1 MKIKALLF
9 SILFAALSSAAFAQ
23 TPEPAQDV
31 LNKAYAQAKK
41 ENKKVFLMFHASWCK
56 WCKKM
61 EANMALPEIKPLFE
75 KNYVLAYLDVQE
87 PPKKKELE
95 NPGADEVL
103 KKFKGENSGIPFF
116 VILDAKGNLLEDSF
130 DAKGNNLG
138 CPASKE
144 EVAEFITMLK
154 NTSKLKEK
162 DLALISETFIIKK

>member
-1 MKIKALLF
+1 MKIRILLLAFLLF
-9 SILFAALSSAAFAQ
+9 AGTSKLMAQ
-23 TPEPAQDV
+23 APEPATVV
-31 LNKAYAQAKK
+31 LDKAYAQAKK
-41 ENKKVFLMFHASWCK
+41 EKKKVLLMFHASWCT

-61 EANMALPEIKPLFE
+61 ENNMALPQMKPLFE

-103 KKFKGENSGIPFF
+103 KKYKADRAGIPFF

-130 DAKGNNLG
+130 DAKGDNIG

-144 EVAEFITMLK
+144 EVAEFTKMLK
-154 NTSKLKEK
+154 NTSKLTDNE
-162 DLALISETFIIKK
+162 LAQIAETFIIKK

>member
-1 MKIKALLF
+1 MKIKATLF
-9 SILFAALSSAAFAQ
+9 SILFLVFSAASVAQ

-31 LNKAYAQAKK
+31 LNKAYKQAKK
-41 ENKKVFLMFHASWCK
+41 EKKKVFLIFHASWCT

-61 EANMALPEIKPLFE
+61 ESNMALPEMKPLFE
-75 KNYVLAYLDVQE
+75 QNYVLAYLDVQE
-87 PPKKKELE
+87 PPKKKDLE

-103 KKFKGENSGIPFF
+103 KKFKGEKSGIPFF

-130 DAKGNNLG
+130 DAKGDNLG

-154 NTSKLKEK
+154 NTSKLSEK
-162 DLALISETFIIKK
+162 DLALISEKFIIKK

>member
-1 MKIKALLF
+1 MKIKATLF
-9 SILFAALSSAAFAQ
+9 SILFLALSAASMAQ

-31 LNKAYAQAKK
+31 LNKAYKQAKK
-41 ENKKVFLMFHASWCK
+41 EKKKVFLIFHASWCT

-61 EANMALPEIKPLFE
+61 ESNMALPEMKPLFE
-75 KNYVLAYLDVQE
+75 QNYVLAYLDVQE
-87 PPKKKELE
+87 PPKKKDLE

-103 KKFKGENSGIPFF
+103 KKFKGEKSGIPFF

-130 DAKGNNLG
+130 DAKGDNLG

-154 NTSKLKEK
+154 NTSKLSEK
-162 DLALISETFIIKK
+162 DLALISEKFIIKK

>member
-1 MKIKALLF
+1 MRIKATLF
-9 SILFAALSSAAFAQ
+9 SILFLTLSAASVAQ

-31 LNKAYAQAKK
+31 LNKAYKQAKK
-41 ENKKVFLMFHASWCK
+41 EKKKVFLIFHASWCT

-61 EANMALPEIKPLFE
+61 ESNMALPEMKPLFE
-75 KNYVLAYLDVQE
+75 QNYVLAYLDVQE
-87 PPKKKELE
+87 PPKKKDLE

-103 KKFKGENSGIPFF
+103 KKFKGEKSGIPFF

-130 DAKGNNLG
+130 DAKGDNLG

-154 NTSKLKEK
+154 NTSKLSEK
-162 DLALISETFIIKK
+162 DLALISEKFIIKK